1 MSVDRFLAV
10 GGFFYFGINLPPA
23 SPWFSPREFF
33 WGVNKKPPE
42 ELKIPL
48 QASSA

>member
-10 GGFFYFGINLPPA
+10 GGFFYSGINLPPA
-23 SPWFSPREFF
+23 VPWFSPREVL

-42 ELKIPL
+42 ESKISL
-48 QASSA
+48 EASSA